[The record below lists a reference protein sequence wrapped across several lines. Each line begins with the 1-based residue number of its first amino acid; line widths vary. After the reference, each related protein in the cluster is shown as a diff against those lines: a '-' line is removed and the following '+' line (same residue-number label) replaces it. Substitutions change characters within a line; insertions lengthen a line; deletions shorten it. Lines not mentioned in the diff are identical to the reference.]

1 MKESLNFWFHKR
13 VNKMLRL
20 LMIWYLFCAVVVI
33 NVSLCSCQAVT
44 AVPPI
49 CESALLDDMPQ
60 RIRKV
65 CTALENSNQFAE
77 ALNAYIR
84 KEAAALLY
92 QGEDLLT
99 PNSNGKRTDVDHVFL
114 RFGKKR

>member
-1 MKESLNFWFHKR
+1 MVSVLLLLEKWLRTES
-13 VNKMLRL
+13 MS
-20 LMIWYLFCAVVVI
+20 ILFCAI
-33 NVSLCSCQAVT
+33 LILHITLTTCQATT

-49 CESALLDDMPQ
+49 CETELIEEMPH

-65 CTALENSNQFAE
+65 CAALENSNQFAE

-92 QGEDLLT
+92 QGEDLLA
-99 PNSNGKRTDVDHVFL
+99 PSSNGKRTDVDHIFL
-114 RFGKKR
+114 RFGRKR